1 MAKIKKIDEEEIVF
15 DNGFIITSFHD
26 TECCEYHYLD
36 FSYLELYKDIYN
48 KEFDIKEEIKFK
60 RIPGQGI
67 LLFDTENN
75 KYLINGYGE
84 NNGYYSDEITLE
96 LYDDHGDIISQ
107 YDVSTCQDYYT
118 WSEEEEHG
126 KE

>member
-1 MAKIKKIDEEEIVF
+1 MAKIIKIDEEFIVF
-15 DNGFIITSFHD
+15 DNGFVIKSFHD

-48 KEFDIKEEIKFK
+48 KEFDINKKIEFK

-75 KYLINGYGE
+75 KYLVNGYGE
-84 NNGYYSDEITLE
+84 NNGFYSDDITLV
-96 LYDDHGDIISQ
+96 LCDDHGEIIMK
-107 YDVSTCQDYYT
+107 YDVTTCQDWYQPEIQERLKY
-118 WSEEEEHG
+118 
-126 KE
+126 

>member
-1 MAKIKKIDEEEIVF
+1 MAKIKTIDEEFIVF
-15 DNGFIITSFHD
+15 DNGFVIKSFHD

-48 KEFDIKEEIKFK
+48 KEFDIKEEIKFQ

-84 NNGYYSDEITLE
+84 NNGYYSDDITLE
-96 LYDDHGDIISQ
+96 LYDNHGDIIVQ

-118 WSEEEEHG
+118 WSEEEEYG
-126 KE
+126 KK